1 MCQDSPSHTTG
12 IWEVPPLNSSCS
24 YLGSQWHHSWTVDAE
39 IPCFMYLWTFPSQVA
54 PTLYWGCQIRMRT
67 NQDRSELG
75 GSHYLSCLWKHKV
88 RKTWMVSGFWWRWLI
103 QTQIFE
109 SFFFFSLC
117 VRNLKTGNMFH
128 LKIIQMNGYLKTA
141 SGKHSFKIWKPS
153 IMAESLFSII
163 RHRIIDDF
171 DFSSQLMT
179 QKILISWKVLQHIN
193 IIPITR

>member
-1 MCQDSPSHTTG
+1 MGGATFELFMLIFRLTMTPLMNGGCWDPLFYVSLNLSQSGCSHFVLGVPDQNENKPGQVWAGRFPLPVLLVKTQGQKDLNGLWVLVAVADPDS
-12 IWEVPPLNSSCS
+12 N
-24 YLGSQWHHSWTVDAE
+24 
-39 IPCFMYLWTFPSQVA
+39 LWVLF
-54 PTLYWGCQIRMRT
+54 
-67 NQDRSELG
+67 
-75 GSHYLSCLWKHKV
+75 
-88 RKTWMVSGFWWRWLI
+88 
-103 QTQIFE
+103 
-109 SFFFFSLC
+109 FFFFSLC
-117 VRNLKTGNMFH
+117 VRNLKTGNMFY

>member
-24 YLGSQWHHSWTVDAE
+24 YLGSQWHRSWTVDAE

-88 RKTWMVSGFWWRWLI
+88 RKTWMVSGFWWWWLI

-109 SFFFFSLC
+109 SFFFFFPVCEKFENWQYVPPQNNSDEWVSENCIRKAQLQ
-117 VRNLKTGNMFH
+117 NLKTKHYGWIFIFH
-128 LKIIQMNGYLKTA
+128 Y
-141 SGKHSFKIWKPS
+141 
-153 IMAESLFSII
+153 
-163 RHRIIDDF
+163 
-171 DFSSQLMT
+171 
-179 QKILISWKVLQHIN
+179 
-193 IIPITR
+193 